1 MPLTATIRLGL
12 LAISCASLIVTVAA
26 SAKNS
31 SKEESGKKLRNV
43 IITSFGEMPYEPM
56 EGFVQSDVIP
66 VNRDGEAD
74 NPTMDV
80 ALRTG
85 FLVEDPNEKK
95 ANGDDTPKQYDDG
108 TRKGKVYG
116 EEELR
121 AFKEKHRYADRKKT
135 KRGSF
140 QFPDQFVSPAQPS
153 FDFNFR
159 QHYAPYPP
167 RIDRTGY
174 NIDREYFGDLGEG
187 WNLQDAE
194 GILKGRNYNILT
206 PHSRSFPIDLPAP
219 GAREL
224 PPPMLPPG
232 GLQFF
237 PLIPFANAAFEPP
250 RPPQGHPRHQF
261 IGATYP
267 QAGLSPRKQTQQ
279 PRTEDRQ
286 DDFLSGYE
294 LKDVF
299 SSLRAGALSNSNRG
313 KIHFSEDY
321 LRGA

>member
-1 MPLTATIRLGL
+1 MPLTATVQLVL
-12 LAISCASLIVTVAA
+12 LAISCAVVTVSA
-26 SAKNS
+26 SATNS
-31 SKEESGKKLRNV
+31 STQDSSGKPLRNV

-66 VNRDGEAD
+66 VNSNGEAD

-95 ANGDDTPKQYDDG
+95 TGDDDSPKQYDDG

-116 EEELR
+116 EELLR
-121 AFKEKHRYADRKKT
+121 AFKEKHRYADRKKS

-140 QFPDQFVSPAQPS
+140 QFPDQFISPAQPS
-153 FDFNFR
+153 FNYNFR
-159 QHYAPYPP
+159 QHYSPYPP
-167 RIDRTGY
+167 KIDRTGY
-174 NIDREYFGDLGEG
+174 NVDREYFGDLGEG

-194 GILKGRNYNILT
+194 EILKGRNYNFLN
-206 PHSRSFPIDLPAP
+206 PNSRSYPIDLPAP
-219 GAREL
+219 GPREL
-224 PPPMLPPG
+224 PPPLLHPGG

-237 PLIPFANAAFEPP
+237 PLIPFANPAYQPP
-250 RPPQGHPRHQF
+250 RPSLVYPGNQF
-261 IGATYP
+261 VGAAYP
-267 QAGLSPRKQTQQ
+267 QRDLSPRQQTEQ

-286 DDFLSGYE
+286 DDFLSGHE

-299 SSLRAGALSNSNRG
+299 HPSRVGSLPKSDRG
-313 KIHFSEDY
+313 KIHFSDEY